1 MSAGS
6 RLCVALFALLVALAA
21 GALFLGPAALSPST
35 VLRALFLEGD
45 AIDRS
50 IVWEIRLPR
59 VLLGVLIGG
68 SLGLAG
74 AALQGLLRN
83 PLAEPGVIGVS
94 ASAGLGAVMV
104 LYWNSGGM
112 TLPVPLA
119 AIAGAGVATLLLV
132 ILARKDASVLTL
144 ILAGVGI
151 NSLAGALTALLLNLS
166 PNPFALADM
175 VYWLMGSLADRSFDD
190 VALAAPFILAGAAL
204 LFSSARGLGALTLG
218 EDSAASLGISMS
230 RLSLIVIIGTAASV
244 GAGVAVAGTIGFVG
258 LVVPHLLRPFFDYD
272 PARLLLPS
280 ALGGAV
286 LLLAADLLVRL
297 LPGGQELKLGVVT
310 ALVGAP
316 VFLHLVWRTRRRMR

>member
-1 MSAGS
+1 MSAAT
-6 RLCVALFALLVALAA
+6 RLYALLLGLLIALAMLS
-21 GALFLGPAALSPST
+21 LFFGPAALSPST
-35 VLRALFLEGD
+35 VLRALFLGGD
-45 AIDRS
+45 AVEHS
-50 IVWEIRLPR
+50 IIWEVRLPR
-59 VLLGVLIGG
+59 VLLAILIGG
-68 SLGLAG
+68 SLGLSG

-94 ASAGLGAVMV
+94 ASAGLGAVTV
-104 LYWNSGGM
+104 LYWNSSGM
-112 TLPVPLA
+112 TFPVSAA
-119 AIAGAGVATLLLV
+119 AIGAAGVATLLLV

-190 VALAAPFILAGAAL
+190 VALAAPFILAGGAL
-204 LFSSARGLGALTLG
+204 LLASARGLGALTLG
-218 EDSAASLGISMS
+218 EDSAASLGIALS
-230 RLSLIVIIGTAASV
+230 RLSLLVIIGTAASV

-258 LVVPHLLRPFFDYD
+258 LVVPHLLRPFLDYD
-272 PARLLLPS
+272 PARLLVPS

>member
-1 MSAGS
+1 MSAAT
-6 RLCVALFALLVALAA
+6 RLCIILLALLGALATVS
-21 GALFLGPAALSPST
+21 LFFGPAALSPSA
-35 VLRALFLEGD
+35 VLRALFFGGD
-45 AIDRS
+45 AVEHS

-59 VLLGVLIGG
+59 VLLAILIGG
-68 SLGLAG
+68 SLGLSG

-104 LYWNSGGM
+104 LYWNGNGM
-112 TLPVPLA
+112 TLSVPAA
-119 AIAGAGVATLLLV
+119 AIGAAGVATLLLV

-190 VALAAPFILAGAAL
+190 VALAAPFILAGAML
-204 LFSSARGLGALTLG
+204 LLASARGLGALTLG
-218 EDSAASLGISMS
+218 EDSAASLGIAMS
-230 RLSLIVIIGTAASV
+230 RLGLLVIIGTAASV

-272 PARLLLPS
+272 PARLLVPS

-310 ALVGAP
+310 ALVGTP